1 MNKTKEYRFV
11 PLEEADL
18 TIITLTYDSS
28 KYIGNCIQSII
39 HACHH
44 LNNSFQVSHLVVDG
58 KSKDNTIDII
68 QSISPSSLIIFR
80 EPAGIYEALNYA
92 VSLVKSTYLMYV
104 HSDDEVDEYF
114 LSNMSQRIRKLNHN
128 QCYIL
133 YGTVDFINEN
143 SDILF
148 SRQPPFFILAVQ
160 QKASIIFHP
169 NAIYSTLLEK
179 LHPYNLDK
187 GLSSDREHIATI
199 APQAK
204 LIRVCSA
211 KYRFRM
217 SVSSSTIKE
226 LNVPNNN
233 KNLCVVL
240 AKFYVLL
247 FETNLIQRLL
257 MKLNG
262 KSYWKDR

>member
-1 MNKTKEYRFV
+1 MNRIKEYRFV
-11 PLEEADL
+11 SLEKADL
-18 TIITLTYDSS
+18 TIITLTYESS
-28 KYIGNCIQSII
+28 KYIENCTQSII

-44 LNNSFQVSHLVVDG
+44 LQKNFQVSHLVVDG

-68 QSISPSSLIIFR
+68 QNTSPSSLIIYR
-80 EPAGIYEALNYA
+80 DPGGIYEALNYA

-104 HSDDEVDEYF
+104 HSDDEIDEYF
-114 LSNMSQRIRKLNHN
+114 LLNMSQRIKKLNHN
-128 QCYIL
+128 EYYIL
-133 YGTVDFINEN
+133 YGAVDFINEN

-148 SRQPPFFILAVQ
+148 SRQPPFFILAIQ

-169 NAIYSTLLEK
+169 NAIYSTLLEQ

-187 GLSSDREHIATI
+187 GLSSDQEHITAI
-199 APQAK
+199 APKAK
-204 LIRVCSA
+204 LIRVRSA

-217 SVSSSTIKE
+217 SASSSTIK
-226 LNVPNNN
+226 NINISD
-233 KNLCVVL
+233 KNTPYVAL
-240 AKFYVLL
+240 AKLYVLL

-262 KSYWKDR
+262 KSYWKNR